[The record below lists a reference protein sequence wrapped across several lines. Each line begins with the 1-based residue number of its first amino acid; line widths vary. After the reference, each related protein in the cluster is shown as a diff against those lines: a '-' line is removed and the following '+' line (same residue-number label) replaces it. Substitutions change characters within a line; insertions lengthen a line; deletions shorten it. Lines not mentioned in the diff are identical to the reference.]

1 MRRPRKT
8 VLVAVPAITALG
20 LAACANVNPYG
31 TSTSAQTP
39 VAVGRAEQVQY
50 GKVVSVQRIHLQ
62 KHANAGSQ
70 VAGAAGGAF
79 LAHLLGG
86 GRGKQLAT
94 FAGALL
100 GAGVTRSALH
110 KNEKAQRVTV
120 KLERGRTVAV
130 VEPLGAGS
138 FRPGEHVELV
148 RAEQN
153 HVQVVPMQSGSG
165 SRRGS
170 GRRYGSGRA
179 SASRYGSGSVAPG
192 RSD

>member
-1 MRRPRKT
+1 MRRPRKI
-8 VLVAVPAITALG
+8 VLVAVPAIAALG

-39 VAVGRAEQVQY
+39 VEVGRAEQVQY
-50 GKVVSVQRIHLQ
+50 GKVVSVQQIHLQ

-86 GRGKQLAT
+86 GRGKKLAT

-100 GAGVTRSALH
+100 GAGVTKSALH
-110 KNEKAQRVTV
+110 RNEKAQRVTV
-120 KLERGRTVAV
+120 KLDRGRTVAV
-130 VEPLGAGS
+130 VEPLSAGS
-138 FRPGEHVELV
+138 FQPGERVELV

-153 HVQVVPMQSGSG
+153 HVQVVPVQNGSG
-165 SRRGS
+165 AGRGATGSQRPGSAAPMRS
-170 GRRYGSGRA
+170 G
-179 SASRYGSGSVAPG
+179 
-192 RSD
+192 

>member
-1 MRRPRKT
+1 MRRRPKT
-8 VLVAVPAITALG
+8 VLVVVPAIATLT

-50 GKVVSVQRIHLQ
+50 GKVVSVQQINLH

-120 KLERGRTVAV
+120 KLDQGRAVAI
-130 VEPLGAGS
+130 VEPLSAGS
-138 FRPGEHVELV
+138 FQPGERVELV

-153 HVQVVPMQSGSG
+153 HVQVVPAPSGSG
-165 SRRGS
+165 AHRGASGARGS
-170 GRRYGSGRA
+170 GRGAARVRN
-179 SASRYGSGSVAPG
+179 
-192 RSD
+192 D